1 MPDRCTD
8 VTCTEHWPALC
19 GVSIVLSSVGVA
31 PCERPAGHT
40 GDHDTTAFDK
50 ELWPDA

>member
-8 VTCTEHWPALC
+8 PTCEQNWPEC
-19 GVSIVLSSVGVA
+19 GTLVVLSAYGVA
-31 PCERPAGHT
+31 WCDLPKGHT

-50 ELWPDA
+50 ELWPDE